1 MMTNEQK
8 ARVRQRLEEA
18 QSSANDLVR
27 ALQQAEEELDTV
39 RSELEDFNEE
49 SYELGRSLEDVQATV
64 NDVARFELQHLIE
77 RLED

>member
-1 MMTNEQK
+1 MTNEQK